1 MNRPKKQSSWPRRLA
16 KINSDEILKE
26 LFQASGPL
34 LWQTFTQ
41 VGVKR
46 FLNIEFSSTR
56 ARRADLIVEQED
68 GELTHLEFQSTNDP
82 DMPWRELEY
91 YTLLYRQRGRIP
103 RQMVL
108 YVGRAKL
115 RMAGKIEHPKLKYE
129 YTLLDIREIA
139 AAPLLAAPEVEINIV
154 GFLCGQGATPAN
166 LRRILNRICQL
177 KGKRRRDALEKLALL
192 AGLRV
197 KSQTFTK
204 EAVKM
209 GLEAEIRDN
218 PIINYYFKEGRQEGR
233 QEGGVNLL
241 RKLLSKRFGKL
252 PEWVTEYLKK
262 ATTSEL
268 EQAGLRLLEASSLEE
283 VFPAAAKVARKNSR
297 RK

>member
-1 MNRPKKQSSWPRRLA
+1 MKGTKKQSSLPRRLA
-16 KINSDEILKE
+16 RINSDEILKE
-26 LFQASGPL
+26 LFQAAGAF

-41 VGVKR
+41 HGVKR

-68 GELTHLEFQSTNDP
+68 GEIVHLEFQSTNEL

-91 YTLLYRQRGRIP
+91 YTLIYRQCRRIP
-103 RQMVL
+103 RQLVI

-129 YTLLDIREIA
+129 YDLLDIRKIA
-139 AAPLLAAPEVEINIV
+139 AAPLLASAEVETNII
-154 GFLCGQGATPAN
+154 GFLCGQGATQAN
-166 LRRILNRICQL
+166 LRRILKKISQL

-197 KSQTFTK
+197 RSEIFAK
-204 EAVKM
+204 EAIKM

-218 PIINYYFKEGRQEGR
+218 PIINYYFKEGQQEG
-233 QEGGVNLL
+233 EINLL
-241 RKLLSKRFGKL
+241 RKQLRKRFGQL
-252 PEWVTEYLKK
+252 PEWTNEYLKK

-268 EQAGLRLLEASSLEE
+268 EEVGLRLLEAASLEE
-283 VFPAAAKVARKNSR
+283 VFPAAKVAKKKAGRK
-297 RK
+297 

>member
-1 MNRPKKQSSWPRRLA
+1 MNRPKRESSQPRRLA

-26 LFQASGPL
+26 LFQAAGSI

-41 VGVKR
+41 QGVKR
-46 FLNIEFSSTR
+46 FLNIEFASTR

-68 GELTHLEFQSTNDP
+68 GEIAHLEFQSSNDP

-91 YTLLYRQRGRIP
+91 YTLIYRQCGRIP
-103 RQMVL
+103 RQMVI

-115 RMAGKIEHPKLKYE
+115 RMAGKIAHPKLKFE
-129 YTLLDIREIA
+129 YTLIDIREIA
-139 AAPLLAAPEVEINIV
+139 AAPLLASTEVEANIV
-154 GFLCGQGATPAN
+154 GFLCGQGATRAN
-166 LRRILNRICQL
+166 LQRILEKICRL
-177 KGKRRRDALEKLALL
+177 KGKRRKDALEKLALL

-197 KSQTFTK
+197 ASQTFAK
-204 EAVKM
+204 EAVNM

-218 PIINYYFKEGRQEGR
+218 PIISYYFKEGRQEG
-233 QEGGVNLL
+233 EVNLL
-241 RKLLSKRFGKL
+241 RKLLRKRFGKL
-252 PEWVTEYLKK
+252 PEWVTDYLKT

-268 EQAGLRLLEASSLEE
+268 EEAGVRLLEASSLEE
-283 VFPAAAKVARKNSR
+283 VFPVAAKVAKKGTR